1 MGRFNCGLI
10 FFKMQKFY
18 STPIRSTIT
27 TLEVIIILCIAFQC
41 NKVTPDE
48 SNKLSNQEFMDML
61 IGKWQVNF
69 YGFET
74 GIPTDYLSISSDY
87 DNINQYYHSD
97 TSGVTYNATDP
108 EFCNL
113 SRIENIQKWSIIQVD
128 DTLKLYVVDFCGM
141 SNNYEI
147 IFDSPRNTIED
158 NRYDYLIWV
167 GTLANVKLVNQSS
180 EIVLSDFYVENRS
193 IALGYKWINFKFDS
207 VGYEESISLAF
218 FD

>member
-1 MGRFNCGLI
+1 MGSFNSGLK

-18 STPIRSTIT
+18 LTHISRFITI
-27 TLEVIIILCIAFQC
+27 LEMVIILCIAFSC
-41 NKVTPDE
+41 NKDAPNNSDE
-48 SNKLSNQEFMDML
+48 LTNQEFMDML
-61 IGKWQVNF
+61 VGEWQVTI
-69 YGFET
+69 YDYET
-74 GIPTDYLSISSDY
+74 GISTDYLSISSDY

-97 TSGVTYNATDP
+97 TSGVTYNPTDL
-108 EFCNL
+108 EFCDL
-113 SRIENIQKWSIIQVD
+113 PRIENIQKWSINQVGD
-128 DTLKLYVVDFCGM
+128 ALTLYVVDFCGM

-158 NRYDYLIWV
+158 NRYDYFIWV

-180 EIVLSDFYVENRS
+180 EIVLSDFYIENRS
-193 IALGYKWINFKFDS
+193 VSLGYKWINFKFYN